1 MEFVVIIFSSNCP
14 NVFNGP
20 TLLLIDE
27 LPHYL
32 LSADAEKIGN
42 VTLADLMI
50 AFVMNLISAVTAR
63 YYSYN
68 DSSCQATAL

>member
-1 MEFVVIIFSSNCP
+1 
-14 NVFNGP
+14 
-20 TLLLIDE
+20 LLIDE

-63 YYSYN
+63 YYSYAKQQLYEN
-68 DSSCQATAL
+68 YTGKIRSSLSITERLRD